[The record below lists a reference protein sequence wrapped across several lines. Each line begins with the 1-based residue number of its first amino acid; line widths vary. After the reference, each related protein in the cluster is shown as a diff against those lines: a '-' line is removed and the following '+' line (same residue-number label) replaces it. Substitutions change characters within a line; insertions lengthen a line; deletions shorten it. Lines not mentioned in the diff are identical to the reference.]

1 MLQTGSTVIPITN
14 NQTIELENVTS
25 VQIITGETNNQR
37 VFINGVPLIDRI
49 ENILQPDG
57 TVCPTLSLGIE
68 FKENLLPTGSPV
80 CLIYL
85 RIRKLLEKKCAEY
98 GRE

>member
-14 NQTIELENVTS
+14 NQTIDLENVTS

-37 VFINGVPLIDRI
+37 IFVNGVPLIDRI
-49 ENILQPDG
+49 ENILPSDG
-57 TVCPTLSLGIE
+57 TICPILSLSIE
-68 FKENLLPTGSPV
+68 FKENLIPTGSPV

-85 RIRKLLEKKCAEY
+85 RIRKLLEKKCANNGE
-98 GRE
+98 